1 MKLTTITSSLSLTWN
16 QLIQPLQQQKR
27 FNPMAFALFFS
38 LCFNLVI
45 APVIY
50 AATGEDLT
58 RKAAYALGI
67 LLLVVVAL
75 SVYLFVVIFQ
85 PERF

>member
-1 MKLTTITSSLSLTWN
+1 MKFITKYLPDFLEEITELFYQQRKIN
-16 QLIQPLQQQKR
+16 PL
-27 FNPMAFALFFS
+27 PIWLFLA

-45 APVIY
+45 APAIY

-58 RKAAYALGI
+58 PKASYALGI
-67 LLLVVVAL
+67 LTLVTVAL
-75 SVYLFVVIFQ
+75 SLYLFVVIFQ